1 MSIIH
6 KKTAFGV
13 GDFVF
18 IAVGLLCVF
27 GFFLNYPS
35 QEPRS
40 IISTTLSQDSVK
52 VKANQVVR
60 DLGYSLDNRQA
71 SVIRFQSNTDLLDSL
86 QYDNG
91 RQSFIRTVSDSM
103 PPGLHPYYWDVDFSN
118 AENSSQPGEDG
129 NENISVRLDG
139 QGRLIEF
146 FNPENS
152 LPNRPVHR
160 RALIHAFEAEPDLDL
175 WKTLPDS
182 AWDRVLR
189 FDLDE
194 DYNSYSTSDS
204 VDIEDSDRSHTFTR
218 VNIERLMDY
227 YLQYGGWKT
236 TPFEFS
242 EIQIETV
249 NSQAV
254 ADVTV
259 DAAAPI
265 MGQDVR
271 INARLLS
278 SGALLNFDAN
288 YNPDSTESDM
298 PGLLEISRLSMIL
311 IFALVLIVLF
321 YFRIR
326 SRAIDTQS
334 ALIAG
339 ILTGLTVPA
348 TIFLQEWETSTLMS
362 GNGQSV
368 DLLGLALQMGFSG
381 AFTSVGVFA
390 LFAVG
395 DSIMR
400 QYWPQKLYTYDYL
413 RQGSF
418 FNKPI
423 GEMILRSMVLAFIVC
438 GIWTIALSFAPNLFF
453 EVERTF
459 LAHEAAWSPI
469 YLFLNSFWFSLLFA
483 LCIFA
488 VAATQFYGSHKR
500 KWLSSLVI
508 ILGVILIIP
517 TFQNVG
523 PTMQEMIL
531 FGILGI
537 VFTVIFLKWDIL
549 TVFFTHFIF
558 VLMLES
564 SSGWIVS
571 GSPDLSAFILLLIF
585 LFSNAVAAVLFIVK
599 GDKEQSLSGYVPEYV
614 EELAQE
620 QRIKQELRIA
630 RDVQQSFLPVET
642 PRFKNLDLAAIC
654 KPAYETGGDYYDFV
668 QLDDHRIA
676 VTIGDVS
683 GKGIQAAFYMTFI
696 KGILQSLCHEID
708 SPAEILK
715 RVNRLFY
722 ENAQRGTFI
731 SLVYGI
737 IDLKKR
743 TFRFARAGHN
753 PILRVGGNN
762 TNLEELKPKGIGIG
776 LSKDRFDEHLEEV
789 ELSIEDKNV
798 LVLYTD
804 GIVEA
809 MSESEKF
816 YGTKRLNMM
825 IKRNARKSAKEILD
839 LVAKDV
845 GSFIGKA
852 KQHDDMTIMVM
863 KLKDQKK
870 NRVH

>member
-6 KKTAFGV
+6 KNTAFGV
-13 GDFVF
+13 GDFIF

-35 QEPRS
+35 QDPRS
-40 IISTTLSQDSVK
+40 VIQTTMAEDSVAAT
-52 VKANQVVR
+52 ANQVIS
-60 DLGYSLDNRQA
+60 DLGYSLDDQQV
-71 SVIRFQSNTDLLDSL
+71 SVVGLQSNTDLLDSL
-86 QYDNG
+86 QLDNG
-91 RQSFIRTVSDSM
+91 RQKFINAVSDSL
-103 PPGLHPYYWDVDFSN
+103 PSGLYPYYWNISFSN
-118 AENSSQPGEDG
+118 TREDSEATGDG
-129 NENISVRLDG
+129 NENIALRLDE

-146 FNPENS
+146 LNPQNS
-152 LPNRPVHR
+152 LPDYPVHR
-160 RALIHAFEAEPDLDL
+160 KALIHAFKADANLDL

-189 FDLDE
+189 FDFDE
-194 DYNSYSTSDS
+194 DYNSDSTPDTTD
-204 VDIEDSDRSHTFTR
+204 VTNTERSHTFQR
-218 VNIERLMDY
+218 ANIERLAGY
-227 YLQYGGWKT
+227 YLQIGGWN
-236 TPFEFS
+236 PGQFQFS
-242 EIQIETV
+242 DIQIETV
-249 NSQAV
+249 HSQAI

-259 DAAAPI
+259 NTSAPV
-265 MGQDVR
+265 MGQDLR
-271 INARLLS
+271 INVRLLS
-278 SGALLNFDAN
+278 SGALVNLDAS
-288 YNPDSTESDM
+288 YNPEGTEQNM
-298 PGLLEISRLSMIL
+298 PGLLEISRIAIVPIFIL
-311 IFALVLIVLF
+311 ALITLF

-326 SRAIDTQS
+326 SRAIDTRS

-339 ILTGLTVPA
+339 ILTGLVVPA
-348 TIFLQEWETSTLMS
+348 TIFLQEWGTSLTM
-362 GNGQSV
+362 GINVQSM

-400 QYWPQKLYTYDYL
+400 QYWPQKLYSYDYL
-413 RQGSF
+413 RQGKF

-423 GEMILRSMVLAFIVC
+423 GEMILRSIVLAFILC
-438 GIWTIALSFAPNLFF
+438 GIWTVALSFAPNLFL
-453 EVERTF
+453 EIERTF
-459 LAHEAAWSPI
+459 LAHEAAWAPI

-488 VAATQFYGSHKR
+488 VAATQFYSTHKR
-500 KWLSSLVI
+500 KWLASLVVV
-508 ILGVILIIP
+508 LGVILIIP
-517 TFQNVG
+517 TFQNIG
-523 PTMQEMIL
+523 PAVSEIVL

-537 VFTVIFLKWDIL
+537 VFLAIFLKWDIL
-549 TVFFTHFIF
+549 TVFFTHFLF

-564 SSGWIVS
+564 SSGWLVN
-571 GSPDLSAFILLLIF
+571 GSPDLPAFILLVVF
-585 LFSNAVAAVLFIVK
+585 LFGNTVAAVLFIIK
-599 GDKEQSLSGYVPEYV
+599 GEKEQSLSGYVPDYV

-642 PRFKNLDLAAIC
+642 PHFKNLDLAAVC

-696 KGILQSLCHEID
+696 KGILHSLCREID

-715 RVNRLFY
+715 KVNRLFY
-722 ENAQRGTFI
+722 DNAQRGTFI

-737 IDLKKR
+737 IDLKEK

-753 PILRVGGNN
+753 PILRVAGD
-762 TNLEELKPKGIGIG
+762 TKKLEELKPAGIGIG
-776 LSKDRFDEHLEEV
+776 LSRDNFDEHLEEV
-789 ELSIEDKNV
+789 ELSIEDNNV

-809 MSESEKF
+809 LSESQNF
-816 YGTKRLNMM
+816 YGTNRLNAM
-825 IKRNARKSAKEILD
+825 IKSNVHKSASDMLNLLAE
-839 LVAKDV
+839 DV
-845 GSFIGKA
+845 ESFIGKA

-863 KLKDQKK
+863 KLNDQNEK
-870 NRVH
+870 